1 MLTLE
6 VKKNN
11 RITPTSSAIWAS
23 SGVIIKTSKLTAKA
37 ICLMQLQLYWRKKTT
52 LESEGF
58 LTEKDMK
65 KDIYQSRNQTV
76 QIHRKRATN
85 RISNNTK
92 RCGQILRVQ
101 FLFYKTIPTAVKKTL
116 CCQKTVRH
124 TLLRKY
130 TIFVLSVLHGQD
142 LLWL

>member
-52 LESEGF
+52 LKSEGF

-101 FLFYKTIPTAVKKTL
+101 FLFYKTIPTAVKKML
-116 CCQKTVRH
+116 CCQKTARH